1 VLNDDD
7 FFPARTLFGKL
18 HAPTDRHTLKM
29 ATAGQVN
36 EENSPFH
43 LLNLPPIE
51 LFFGRVVRFFD
62 AGTRQETDLIRRPPV
77 E

>member
-7 FFPARTLFGKL
+7 FFPANFTRKL
-18 HAPTDRHTLKM
+18 PAPTDRHTLKM
-29 ATAGQVN
+29 ATAGEVN
-36 EENSPFH
+36 KENSPSR
-43 LLNLPPIE
+43 LLNSPIE
-51 LFFGRVVRFFD
+51 LLLDRVVRFFD